1 MSKELEALER
11 LYCAGRL
18 DLDYVLD
25 GKQNQD
31 YKIVE
36 TALKEYEFMKQTKII
51 VSDKKIS
58 DDDLEKL
65 KNQRIIVGNLEQ
77 SKIEP
82 LFDNETQNK
91 LKALEIIKEKR
102 VNVEEFIEMFEDWKE
117 ITYEE
122 WIIYYEENGYYIQG
136 NEDFDYNRLAKEEF
150 DFLKEVLL

>member
-1 MSKELEALER
+1 MSKELEALDR

-31 YKIVE
+31 YKIIE

-58 DDDLEKL
+58 DGDLEKL
-65 KNQRIIVGNLEQ
+65 INQGIIVGNLEQ

-91 LKALEIIKEKR
+91 LKALEIIKNKQ
-102 VNVEEFIEMFEDWKE
+102 VNVCYLFQCKSLRQYNFIYKGTNQSELCLTQEEYD
-117 ITYEE
+117 
-122 WIIYYEENGYYIQG
+122 
-136 NEDFDYNRLAKEEF
+136 L
-150 DFLKEVLL
+150 LKEALK

>member
-1 MSKELEALER
+1 MIKELEALER

-18 DLDYVLD
+18 DLDYVLN

-65 KNQRIIVGNLEQ
+65 INQGIIVGNLEQ

-82 LFDNETQNK
+82 LFDNYLYNK
-91 LKALEIIKEKR
+91 CFRRNSTIICR
-102 VNVEEFIEMFEDWKE
+102 I
-117 ITYEE
+117 
-122 WIIYYEENGYYIQG
+122 
-136 NEDFDYNRLAKEEF
+136 
-150 DFLKEVLL
+150 

>member
-18 DLDYVLD
+18 DLDYVLN

-36 TALKEYEFMKQTKII
+36 KA
-51 VSDKKIS
+51 
-58 DDDLEKL
+58 
-65 KNQRIIVGNLEQ
+65 
-77 SKIEP
+77 
-82 LFDNETQNK
+82 

>member
-1 MSKELEALER
+1 MSKELEALDR

-18 DLDYVLD
+18 DLDYVLN

-65 KNQRIIVGNLEQ
+65 INQGIIVGNLEQ

-91 LKALEIIKEKR
+91 IKALEIIKKKE
-102 VNVEEFIEMFEDWKE
+102 VNVCYLFQCKSLRQYNYIYKGTNQSELCLTQEEYDLL
-117 ITYEE
+117 
-122 WIIYYEENGYYIQG
+122 
-136 NEDFDYNRLAKEEF
+136 R
-150 DFLKEVLL
+150 EVLK